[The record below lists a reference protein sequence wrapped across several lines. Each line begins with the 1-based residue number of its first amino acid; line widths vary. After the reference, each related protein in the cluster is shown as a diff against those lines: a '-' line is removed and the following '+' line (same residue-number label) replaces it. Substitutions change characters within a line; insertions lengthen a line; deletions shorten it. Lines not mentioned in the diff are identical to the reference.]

1 MQGLAEGEQSAA
13 LLQLVLPDSIG
24 QESELA
30 NANQPGGQHMKQKAA
45 DKLSRFQRHGLGAAA
60 VCIILPLKGD

>member
-1 MQGLAEGEQSAA
+1 MGGEEFDNDQPPVFANRADARVGEIGIGTDIRADERVGLAEGEQLSA

-30 NANQPGGQHMKQKAA
+30 DA
-45 DKLSRFQRHGLGAAA
+45 D
-60 VCIILPLKGD
+60 